1 MATSDQVGSQLI
13 KAAQKAAQKTLK
25 GAKSKQL
32 QIFMADYFGNVPAQD
47 VAGLDGAAL
56 MRLANGH
63 LSLGE
68 TRKAKSTK
76 IRAYNPDQKRDGWT
90 SKHSVIEIVTDDM
103 PFLVDSVSA
112 ELTRQELPINMVIH
126 PIYKV
131 RRNKNGKIAD
141 ILERG
146 QKDVDARAESYMH
159 FQITQQPRQVLDEIV
174 ASLTEVL
181 SDVRATVEDWR
192 PMRERMEEAIDE
204 LSTEPRGVNPEESEE
219 VRELLRWLH
228 DNHYTFLG
236 FREYRVSGAGKKSK
250 VTVEESSGLGV
261 LRNPEVSVFVPAQSK
276 DVLSPEIARSLTGGN
291 LLTVSK
297 TNQRSKVHRS
307 VHMDAIGINKIDDK
321 GKVVAHFLFVGLFTS
336 VAYNLSP
343 RNIPLLRRRIQNVV
357 EKSGYTR
364 DSHDGK
370 ALLNILET
378 YPRDELFQIDDDTL
392 ADFATG
398 ILHLQERQRTALFV
412 RHDTFGRYLSCLA
425 FVPRDRYNTELRKRI
440 QEILAE
446 AFGGQ
451 PSAFFTHLGDSP
463 LARVHLIITM
473 QGKKVKSY
481 DIEAIEKQI
490 TDAARS
496 WSDTVLEALV
506 NRDGEVTGYETH
518 AKVKS
523 AFGASYQATY
533 STDQVLE
540 DIDKMEEVNA
550 TGQIGFHL
558 YRHADAAANS
568 VNFKLYIPNDKV
580 ALSDA
585 LPLFEHMGF
594 KVIDEAGPHIVK
606 MTDTVYDSIYIHD
619 FGLTTRDG
627 SDVDLDAIREN
638 FEDAFSKVWEGRA
651 ESDGFNGLIVTA
663 GLNWREVVILRAYCK
678 YLRQVGITFSQA
690 YMEQTM
696 VKHRKFSRLL
706 VEMFMTIFTPGRSKQ
721 KVSPGKMR
729 TEYIEMLDDVASADE
744 DRILRRFLNI
754 LDSTL
759 RTNYFQPA
767 EDGEPKSYVSFKIDS
782 KTVDDMPLPRPFRE
796 IWVYS
801 PRVEGVHLRFG
812 YVARGGLRWSDRPED
827 FRTEILGL
835 VKAQQVK
842 NAVIVPVGSK
852 GGFVCKQPPT
862 DGGRDAFL
870 DEGIACYK
878 IFLSGLL
885 DITDNIDG
893 QKTVKRDNVVR
904 RDDDDPY
911 LVVAADKGTAT
922 FSDIANGVS
931 ADYGHWL
938 GDAFASGGSQGYDHK
953 KMGITARGGWESV
966 KRHFREMGIDCQ
978 SEDFTCVGVGD
989 MSGDVFG
996 NGMLLSKHI
1005 KLLAAFNHLHIFVDP
1020 DPDPESS
1027 WKERK
1032 RLFDMGRS
1040 SWTDYDTKK
1049 MSKGAQ
1055 IYERSAKSLKLTPQI
1070 RSLFGFD
1077 KDPVTPNELL
1087 GAILRHQ
1094 ADLMWFGGIGTYIKA
1109 ENESAADVG
1118 DRANDAIR
1126 VNGSE
1131 VRAKVIGEGANLG
1144 VTQLGRIEFASHGG
1158 RLNSDSI
1165 DNSAGVDSSDHEV
1178 NIKILLGQVTNT
1190 GRLTEQAR
1198 NKLLA
1203 KMTDEVAALVL
1214 EHNYDQTQAITLIQ
1228 SRGIHMVENQHRLI
1242 KMLERKNLLN
1252 RAVEYL
1258 PDDETIAE
1266 RITAKKSFVRP
1277 ETAVLVSYAKLWAY
1291 EEILDS
1297 DVPDD
1302 PYLFDDLVN
1311 YFPTPLRKTY
1321 RDDIANHRLRREIIA
1336 TRLTNNM
1343 INRMGGSFVN
1353 EVGEK
1358 TGKGVAEIAR
1368 AWYIA
1373 HEIFDMQAL
1382 WSEIESLDNK
1392 VPAETQTS
1400 MLMDTHHLLEWV
1412 TLWFLRNG
1420 EPGLNIG
1427 DHCRSFRDG
1436 MRELASNLSSTLPS
1450 HYVDD
1455 MKNRGKPYTDH
1466 GVPEALANRVA
1477 NLVNLYSGCDI
1488 VQLATRRK
1496 LDVLNVARGYF
1507 AIGTRFRMGRL
1518 RAAADHMESDTHWQQ
1533 LANAAL
1539 IEEIYSHQLRLTET
1553 ILDKAK
1559 KTTPPKKAVE
1569 DWVKGNPGLVEPTDL
1584 MLGELWNIE
1593 VNDLSMIAVASRQLR
1608 AMVDGAAK

>member
-13 KAAQKAAQKTLK
+13 KAAQKAAQKALK
-25 GAKSKQL
+25 GGKAKQL
-32 QIFMADYFGNVPAQD
+32 QTVIADYFGHVPEQD
-47 VAGLDGAAL
+47 VDHLGGAGL
-56 MRLANGH
+56 MRLAAGH
-63 LSLGE
+63 LALGE
-68 TRKAKSTK
+68 TRKAKQTK
-76 IRAYNPDQKRDGWT
+76 IRAFNPDQKRDGWT
-90 SKHSVIEIVTDDM
+90 SKHSIIEIVTEDM

-112 ELTRQELPINMVIH
+112 ELSRRELSINLVIH
-126 PIYKV
+126 PIFKV
-131 RRNKNGKIAD
+131 RRNKNGKITS

-146 QKDVDARAESYMH
+146 EMDVDARAESYMH
-159 FQITQQPRQVLDEIV
+159 FEVTQQPPKVLDEV
-174 ASLTEVL
+174 EAAL
-181 SDVRATVEDWR
+181 SDVLRDVRYSVEDWR
-192 PMRERMEEAIDE
+192 PMRERMEVAIDE
-204 LSTEPRGVNPEESEE
+204 FNTQPRGVHPEEAEE
-219 VRELLRWLH
+219 VRELMRWLH
-228 DNHYTFLG
+228 DNHFTFLG
-236 FREYRVSGAGKKSK
+236 FREYKVSGTGKKAR
-250 VTVEESSGLGV
+250 VTLDRSSGLGV
-261 LRNPEVSVFVPAQSK
+261 LRDASVSVFESFQSK
-276 DVLSPEIARSLTGGN
+276 DTLSPEIAESLTSGN
-291 LLTVSK
+291 LLSMTK
-297 TNQRSKVHRS
+297 TNQRSVVHRS
-307 VHMDAIGINKIDDK
+307 VHMDAIGINKLDEK
-321 GKVVAHFLFVGLFTS
+321 GKVVAHRLFVGLLTS

-343 RNIPLLRRRIQNVV
+343 RNIPLLRRRIQNVIDM
-357 EKSGYTR
+357 SGYTR

-370 ALLNILET
+370 ALMNILET
-378 YPRDELFQIDDDTL
+378 YPRDELFQIDEKTL
-392 ADFATG
+392 KNIAIG
-398 ILHLQERQRTALFV
+398 ILHLQERQRVALFV
-412 RHDTFGRYLSCLA
+412 RNDAFGRYLSCLA
-425 FVPRDRYNTELRKRI
+425 FVPRDRYNTELRQRI
-440 QEILAE
+440 QEILAA
-446 AFGGQ
+446 AFDGQ

-463 LARVHLIITM
+463 LARVHMII
-473 QGKKVKSY
+473 KLPSRKIPKYNVEK
-481 DIEAIEKQI
+481 IEAEI
-490 TDAARS
+490 TEATRS
-496 WSDTVLEALV
+496 WADHLLQALV
-506 NRDGEVTGYETH
+506 DRDGEVEGHEIH
-518 AKVKS
+518 ARVKS
-523 AFGASYQATY
+523 AFGAAYQATY
-533 STDQVLE
+533 RTDQVLA
-540 DIDKMEEVNA
+540 DIDSLNQVDT
-550 TGQIGFHL
+550 TGELGLRL
-558 YRHADAAANS
+558 YRHPDADKNS

-585 LPLFEHMGF
+585 LPFFEHMGF
-594 KVIDEAGPHIVK
+594 KVIDEAGPHTVK
-606 MTDTVYDSIYIHD
+606 MANAVHERIYIHD

-627 SDVDLDAIREN
+627 SDVDLDAIRDN
-638 FEDAFSKVWEGRA
+638 FEDAFAQVWQGRA
-651 ESDGFNGLIVTA
+651 ESDGFNGLLVTA
-663 GLNWREVVILRAYCK
+663 GLTWREVVILRAYCK
-678 YLRQVGITFSQA
+678 YLRQVGITFSQT

-706 VEMFMTIFTPGRSKQ
+706 VEMFMTVFTPGRSKQ

-744 DRILRRFLNI
+744 DRILRSFLNI

-759 RTNYFQPA
+759 RTNYFQPN

-852 GGFVCKQPPT
+852 GGFVCKQPPA

-931 ADYGHWL
+931 VDYGHWL

-1020 DPDPESS
+1020 DPDPASS

-1055 IYERSAKSLKLTPQI
+1055 IYERSAKSLKLTSQI
-1070 RSLFGFD
+1070 KSLFGLD
-1077 KDPVTPNELL
+1077 TDTVTPNELL

-1178 NIKILLGQVTNT
+1178 NIKILLGQVTSSD
-1190 GRLTEQAR
+1190 RLTEQAR

-1214 EHNYDQTQAITLIQ
+1214 EHNYDQTQAISLIQ

-1277 ETAVLVSYAKLWAY
+1277 ETAVLVSYAKLWTY

-1358 TGKGVAEIAR
+1358 TGKGVAEISR

-1373 HEIFDMQAL
+1373 HEIFDMQSL
-1382 WSEIESLDNK
+1382 WSEIEALDNK

-1420 EPGLNIG
+1420 ELGLNIG
-1427 DHCRSFRDG
+1427 DHCRAFRDG
-1436 MRELASNLSSTLPS
+1436 MRDLANNLSSTLPS

-1455 MKNRGKPYTDH
+1455 MKHRGKPYADH

-1559 KTTPPKKAVE
+1559 KATPPKKAVE
-1569 DWVKGNPGLVEPTDL
+1569 DWVQGNPGLVEPTDL